1 LFSAFLRESKKQQNL
16 SVLSVWFIVVNIFYI
31 NGIRV
36 YWARNKHNNQYN
48 TINNCMPVHLI
59 SGGYA
64 NTYLIEDGNSF
75 VAVDVGTSK
84 AAKKI
89 YYYLSYKSIDAS
101 SLRMVTTTHFHIDH
115 IGGISRPVQFF
126 LK

>member
-1 LFSAFLRESKKQQNL
+1 MALGFVGHAT
-16 SVLSVWFIVVNIFYI
+16 
-31 NGIRV
+31 
-36 YWARNKHNNQYN
+36 N

-75 VAVDVGTSK
+75 VAFDVGTFK

-89 YYYLSYKSIDAS
+89 
-101 SLRMVTTTHFHIDH
+101 HH
-115 IGGISRPVQFF
+115 
-126 LK
+126 